1 MREKPTS
8 QVVVPTSL
16 VRRVTRVRERFRIV
30 PEYLDEVFDDFFVL
44 WRAFESTVPGAERKA
59 ARAEDAV
66 VETLAY
72 AKRKAEG
79 IGKDFGWAAPR
90 LVAWAEHLRLF
101 QRLSHDRL
109 ADWFSDEDLTAV
121 QAQGILKRLARL
133 SEAARAPGKWR
144 DQDSHD
150 AGWTLYRIRSAVFH
164 ASVDT
169 SDDVAMR
176 LAPLT
181 CAALIELTALRV
193 AFLAQS
199 SLADAWQLL
208 GGPDDPGAGEV
219 RS

>member
-1 MREKPTS
+1 M
-8 QVVVPTSL
+8 
-16 VRRVTRVRERFRIV
+16 RVRERFRLQ

-72 AKRKAEG
+72 ARRKAEG
-79 IGKDFGWAAPR
+79 VGRDFVWAAPR
-90 LVAWAEHLRLF
+90 IIDWASHLRLF
-101 QRLSHDRL
+101 QRVPHDRL
-109 ADWFSDEDLTAV
+109 ADWFSDEELTSV
-121 QAQGILKRLARL
+121 QAQEILKRLARL
-133 SEAARAPGKWR
+133 AEAAQAPVRWR
-144 DQDSHD
+144 DSDSRD

-169 SDDVAMR
+169 SDDVATR

-181 CAALIELTALRV
+181 CAALIELAALRL

-199 SLADAWQLL
+199 SLPDAWRLL
-208 GGPDDPGAGEV
+208 GGPDDLGTRARP
-219 RS
+219 S

>member
-1 MREKPTS
+1 MREKPAS
-8 QVVVPTSL
+8 HIIVPPSL
-16 VRRVTRVRERFRIV
+16 VRRVMRVRERFRLV

-72 AKRKAEG
+72 ARRKAEG
-79 IGKDFGWAAPR
+79 IGKDFGVAAPR
-90 LVAWAEHLRLF
+90 LVAWAAHLRLF

-109 ADWFSDEDLTAV
+109 ADWFSDEELTAV
-121 QAQGILKRLARL
+121 QAQEILKRLARL
-133 SEAARAPGKWR
+133 SEAARAPERWR
-144 DQDSHD
+144 DQNSHE

-169 SDDVAMR
+169 SDDVAIR

-181 CAALIELTALRV
+181 CAALIELNALRV

-199 SLADAWQLL
+199 SLADAWRLM
-208 GGPDDPGAGEV
+208 GGPDDLGTAGAA
-219 RS
+219 S